1 MHDKI
6 KMNDH
11 IRETFCMSKTDK
23 EQIGTGS
30 WGLMNRA
37 LGFFV
42 SNAFSFTVGVMGLV
56 HAVLIAIFWSAG
68 VMPLVMFNIFSVI
81 IYTFCYIL
89 CRVDYILPVYASV
102 ILEVTIYS
110 VVSTYYVG
118 LQCGTYFFLFS
129 IIPIIIYF
137 GSTLFKSKTRWG
149 VVVML
154 LLNFATFVSL
164 YFTFID
170 MPPVYTISSPVR
182 LALVIFS
189 AFAMVFATMFYN
201 ALYIYSSENKV
212 NILEQKNKQ
221 LSADA
226 HEDELTSL
234 LNRRGFLPLVKS
246 LMNSDEGDHFC
257 IAFCDL
263 DDFKRVNDSYGHEAG
278 DEVLKHITQM
288 IRQELPGCDIC
299 RWGGEEF
306 VILMKR
312 NNLVNAKGQLER
324 LRKTIESN
332 PTSFFGK
339 QIFLTITIGL
349 EEYSDIYKEPEAVIK
364 KADERMYYGKQHG
377 KNMIVFEDEAE
388 AED

>member
-1 MHDKI
+1 
-6 KMNDH
+6 MNNYS
-11 IRETFCMSKTDK
+11 RNKLGMNKTDNA
-23 EQIGTGS
+23 QIDNGS
-30 WGLMNRA
+30 WVILRKA

-42 SNAFSFTVGVMGLV
+42 NNAFSFTVGVMGFV
-56 HAVLIAIFWSAG
+56 HAVLMVVFWIAG
-68 VMPLVMFNIFSVI
+68 VMPLVIFNVFSVV

-89 CRVDYILPVYASV
+89 CRVDYILPAYASI

-118 LQCGTYFFLFS
+118 LRCGTYCFLFS

-137 GSTLFKSKTRWG
+137 GSSLFKGKQRWG
-149 VVVML
+149 VVLML
-154 LLNFATFVSL
+154 ILNFVMFAEL
-164 YFTFID
+164 YICFFNI
-170 MPPVYTISSPVR
+170 PPVYTVSAPIM
-182 LALVIFS
+182 LFLFIFS
-189 AFAMVFATMFYN
+189 AFSMVFATLLYN
-201 ALYIYSSENKV
+201 AMYIYSSENRV
-212 NILEQKNKQ
+212 TILEQKNKQ
-221 LSADA
+221 LSVDA

-246 LMNSDEGDHFC
+246 FMNSDEGDHFS

-278 DEVLKHITQM
+278 DEVLKHITQV

-306 VILMKR
+306 VILMKHCDM
-312 NNLVNAKGQLER
+312 VNAKGQLER
-324 LRKTIESN
+324 LRKTVESN

-339 QIFLTITIGL
+339 QIFVTLTIGL
-349 EEYSDIYKEPEAVIK
+349 EEYNTEYKEPEAVIK

-377 KNMIVFEDEAE
+377 KNVVVFEDN
-388 AED
+388 D